1 MGGGQHHRAAQ
12 HPPAAGTRTGAA
24 PGPPAARDPR
34 FPQPRP
40 WSRPWL
46 RPPPPPP
53 CLSFPLRSTPR
64 PSAWPRETAG
74 AWHGLGRG
82 QHPQGRPREHPQPA
96 APGHSPRAS
105 CQYSRCACAAG
116 GLGAAAGDRT
126 GSGTETSGCW
136 GAITSLDGSELG
148 WLLSQCHHPQ
158 QSPKPL
164 PGQVLS
170 SESLR
175 AMAGATGGA
184 SAQGGGS
191 GQVPDH
197 AGPWP

>member
-1 MGGGQHHRAAQ
+1 MRHSIARLQGHGQGLLRDPKPRVTPAAPSPVPGPGRGCALP
-12 HPPAAGTRTGAA
+12 HPPPLPQFPPPQHSAPQCLASGNRRGMARPGVGAA
-24 PGPPAARDPR
+24 PPGTPPGAPPAC
-34 FPQPRP
+34 
-40 WSRPWL
+40 S
-46 RPPPPPP
+46 
-53 CLSFPLRSTPR
+53 S
-64 PSAWPRETAG
+64 G
-74 AWHGLGRG
+74 A
-82 QHPQGRPREHPQPA
+82 QPQGQLPAQPLCPRCWGWEQ
-96 APGHSPRAS
+96 
-105 CQYSRCACAAG
+105 QQ
-116 GLGAAAGDRT
+116 
-126 GSGTETSGCW
+126 GTETSGCW

-148 WLLSQCHHPQ
+148 WLMSPCRHPQ

-197 AGPWP
+197 TGPRP